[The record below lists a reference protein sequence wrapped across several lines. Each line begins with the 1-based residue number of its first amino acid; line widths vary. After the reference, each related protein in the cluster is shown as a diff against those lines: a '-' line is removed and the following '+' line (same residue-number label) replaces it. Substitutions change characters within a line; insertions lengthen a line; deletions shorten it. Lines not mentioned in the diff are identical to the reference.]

1 MGRIKTT
8 FIKDIAKGLYE
19 KHGDKFTTSF
29 EENKKIIAQF
39 MIFQSNRLRNI
50 VAGYLTKLKKQQK

>member
-8 FIKDIAKGLYE
+8 FVKNIAKGLYE
-19 KHGDKFTTSF
+19 KHGDKFTPDF
-29 EENKKIIAQF
+29 EQNKKIIGEF
-39 MIFQSNRLRNI
+39 MTFQSTRLRNI